1 MLPGWKR
8 DRTALVSL
16 DDVHQHLDAD
26 SEERVCQQFRGEA
39 GLGAEHFHEGV
50 RVGGSRDGSGLL
62 RGLSMSA
69 GGFRS
74 CEGGEWIW
82 ENAGL

>member
-26 SEERVCQQFRGEA
+26 GEERVCASSSAARRGWERSIFMRVS
-39 GLGAEHFHEGV
+39 GLGV
-50 RVGGSRDGSGLL
+50 RGTAQACSVGSR
-62 RGLSMSA
+62 
-69 GGFRS
+69 
-74 CEGGEWIW
+74 
-82 ENAGL
+82 